1 MGAMSALVVMMLM
14 LYVLLIALSLTA
26 WATLTLRGSRRPDPA
41 PARERRERRAWTD
54 DLPPVPAAFA
64 AKPAP
69 ATDVRKP
76 GRPHDDAARDGA
88 APAAEGTISRSNLRV
103 TVRNT
108 EEAAPKKERED
119 AFERFKD
126 AGEEIDF

>member
-1 MGAMSALVVMMLM
+1 MSALVVMMLM
-14 LYVLLIALSLTA
+14 LYVLLVALSLA
-26 WATLTLRGSRRPDPA
+26 IWATLTLRGSRRPGLA
-41 PARERRERRAWTD
+41 PEPERRERRAWTD

-69 ATDVRKP
+69 ASDVHNTSRS
-76 GRPHDDAARDGA
+76 RDDAARDGA
-88 APAAEGTISRSNLRV
+88 ARGAEGAISRSNQRV

-119 AFERFKD
+119 AFDRFKD